1 MHTCA
6 WVVIGIVCTQ
16 QSFSKSWIYSY
27 VLLSIWQQ
35 HIVTVLFLC
44 CQPVFCTG
52 LLSLAVYVS
61 SLGMGAIILL
71 AITLLHKIWQC
82 LATRQRYLLSTRLH
96 NYLLLTA
103 GNNITVNRY
112 VIMQYFCKSI
122 MSTINYITNYFTCN
136 ALCIILLVTTIVI
149 LLQNTLLL

>member
-16 QSFSKSWIYSY
+16 WSFSKSWIYSY

-35 HIVTVLFLC
+35 HSYSTILVL
-44 CQPVFCTG
+44 PA
-52 LLSLAVYVS
+52 LAVYVS

-96 NYLLLTA
+96 NHLLLTA
-103 GNNITVNRY
+103 DNNITVNLY
-112 VIMQYFCKSI
+112 VIMHYFCKSI
-122 MSTINYITNYFTCN
+122 MSTINYITSYFTCN
-136 ALCIILLVTTIVI
+136 ALYC
-149 LLQNTLLL
+149 LLLL